1 MKRIGLWSLVC
12 LLALVGCSPSTDGG
26 GRSGEAEEGEKTPS
40 AEADLEVVAD
50 SLDIPWSVV
59 ETDDSLLVSER
70 EGAIVEVPKN
80 GQDPVRKGVK
90 LQHEV
95 LHQGE
100 GGFLGLEP
108 APDFEESR
116 AVFAY
121 HTYRSDG
128 EIYNRVVRL
137 EEADDAWE
145 ESDVL
150 IEKIPGAGIH
160 NGGRIKIGPD
170 EKLYIT
176 TGDANIE
183 EIAQDRENL
192 GGKILRMEL
201 DGSIPT
207 DNPISDSLVYSYG
220 HRNPQG
226 LAWDEG
232 GQLYSSEHGPTAH
245 DEINRIEPGKNYG
258 WPEIV
263 GDEEKEG
270 METPLYHSGTDTW
283 APSGLAYAAQKLWV
297 AGLRGQQMRSFSPD
311 GEQTELKLEGEGRL
325 RDIIPASDGSFYILT
340 NNTDGRGTPQDADD
354 RLLNWP
360 GSKGK

>member
-1 MKRIGLWSLVC
+1 MKRVWLWSL
-12 LLALVGCSPSTDGG
+12 LFLASAVGCSPVGNGERDGG
-26 GRSGEAEEGEKTPS
+26 AGEEDDAPK
-40 AEADLEVVAD
+40 AEAGLEVVA
-50 SLDIPWSVV
+50 SELDIPWSVA
-59 ETDDSLLVSER
+59 ETEDSLLVSER

-80 GQDPVRKGVK
+80 GQEPVRKEVE
-90 LQHEV
+90 LQQAV

-121 HTYRSDG
+121 HTYRNDG
-128 EIYNRVVRL
+128 KIVNRVVRL
-137 EEADDAWE
+137 EEADNAWE
-145 ESDVL
+145 ETDVL
-150 IEKIPGAGIH
+150 IDEIPGAGIH

-170 EKLYIT
+170 EKLYVS
-176 TGDANIE
+176 TGDADE
-183 EIAQDRENL
+183 EPIAQDQENL
-192 GGKILRMEL
+192 GGKILRIEL
-201 DGSIPT
+201 DGSVPE
-207 DNPISDSLVYSYG
+207 DNPISDSPVYSYG

-226 LAWDEG
+226 LAWDEE

-245 DEINRIEPGKNYG
+245 DEINRIEPGNNYG

-283 APSGLAYAAQKLWV
+283 APSGLAYADGKLWV
-297 AGLRGQQMRSFSPD
+297 AGLRGEKVRSFSPD

-325 RDIIPASDGSFYILT
+325 RDIVPASDGSFYILT
-340 NNTDGRGTPQDADD
+340 NNTDGRGSPGDGDD
-354 RLLNWP
+354 RLLRWT
-360 GSKGK
+360 GSGGG